1 MSSAPA
7 LTPDRKRELL
17 ARVPLFQGFA
27 ARELD
32 ALVPASRAVAVAARK
47 EVFHKGDAGS
57 QLYVVID
64 GRLKAL
70 TTSPGGDE
78 VVFNVMGPGE
88 VFGEMALL
96 SELAR
101 SATVRAIER
110 CELLVL
116 DRRDFLAFL
125 KRNPDVAVRMLTVL
139 VERLVRI
146 SEFVEDVQ
154 FLNLPVRL
162 AKKFVLFAERY
173 GRPGKNGAVKID
185 LKLSQEEWGD
195 LVGTTRE
202 SINKQMRAWGDE
214 GLIRVDAGYV
224 TLLQPEAIERLAFST
239 L

>member
-1 MSSAPA
+1 M
-7 LTPDRKRELL
+7 
-17 ARVPLFQGFA
+17 PLFQGFA
-27 ARELD
+27 PRDLD
-32 ALVPASRAVAVAARK
+32 ALVPAARSITVAARQ
-47 EVFHKGDAGS
+47 ELFHKGDAGS

-70 TTSPGGDE
+70 TTSTEGNE
-78 VVFNVMGPGE
+78 IVFNVMGPRE
-88 VFGEMALL
+88 VFGEVALL
-96 SELAR
+96 SESPR

-110 CELLVL
+110 CDLLVL
-116 DRRDFLAFL
+116 DRRDFLTFL
-125 KRNPDVAVRMLTVL
+125 KRSPDVAVRMLTVL
-139 VERLVRI
+139 VERLVRV

-162 AKKFVLFAERY
+162 AKKLVLFANRY
-173 GRPGKNGAVKID
+173 GRDDKDGAVKID

-224 TLLQPEAIERLAFST
+224 TLLRPEAIERLAYTT

>member
-1 MSSAPA
+1 MAPAPA

-17 ARVPLFQGFA
+17 AHVPLFQGFA
-27 ARELD
+27 PRDLD
-32 ALVPASRAVAVAARK
+32 ALVPAARSITVAARQ
-47 EVFHKGDAGS
+47 ELFHKGDAGS

-70 TTSPGGDE
+70 TTSTEGNE
-78 VVFNVMGPGE
+78 IVFNVMGPGE
-88 VFGEMALL
+88 VFGEVALL
-96 SELAR
+96 SESPR

-110 CELLVL
+110 CDLLVL
-116 DRRDFLAFL
+116 DRRDFLTFL
-125 KRNPDVAVRMLTVL
+125 KRSPDVAVRMLTVL
-139 VERLVRI
+139 VERLVRV

-162 AKKFVLFAERY
+162 AKKLVLFADRY
-173 GRPGKNGAVKID
+173 GRDDKDGAVKID

-224 TLLQPEAIERLAFST
+224 TLLRPEAIERLAYTT

>member
-1 MSSAPA
+1 
-7 LTPDRKRELL
+7 
-17 ARVPLFQGFA
+17 V
-27 ARELD
+27 
-32 ALVPASRAVAVAARK
+32 
-47 EVFHKGDAGS
+47 
-57 QLYVVID
+57 
-64 GRLKAL
+64 
-70 TTSPGGDE
+70 
-78 VVFNVMGPGE
+78 
-88 VFGEMALL
+88 ALL
-96 SELAR
+96 SESPR

-125 KRNPDVAVRMLTVL
+125 KRSPDVAVRMLTVL
-139 VERLVRI
+139 VERLVRV

-162 AKKFVLFAERY
+162 AKKLMLFADRY
-173 GRPGKNGAVKID
+173 GRDGEDGVVKIE

-214 GLIRVDAGYV
+214 GLIRIDAGYV
-224 TLLQPEAIERLAFST
+224 TLLQPEAIERLAYAT

>member
-1 MSSAPA
+1 MPA
-7 LTPDRKRELL
+7 SVLTPDRKRELL
-17 ARVPLFQGFA
+17 ARVPLFSGFA
-27 ARELD
+27 PRELD
-32 ALVPASRAVAVAARK
+32 ALVPAARAVTVAARD

-70 TTSPGGDE
+70 TTSPEGDD

-88 VFGEMALL
+88 VFGEMSLF
-96 SELAR
+96 SEAPR

-116 DRRDFLAFL
+116 DRRDLLAFL

-139 VERLVRI
+139 VERLVRV
-146 SEFVEDVQ
+146 SEFVEDIQ
-154 FLNLPVRL
+154 FLKLPVRL

-202 SINKQMRAWGDE
+202 SVNKQMREWVDE
-214 GLIRVDAGYV
+214 GLIAIDAGLV
-224 TLLQPEAIERLAFST
+224 TLLRPDAFDRLAAAAF
-239 L
+239 